1 MLFQNR
7 LCSGLSDSLYRK
19 VTRLP
24 GLAPHELDHLVLET
38 LRTDDQPVW
47 DPDQFGIFGL
57 HSSPLIA
64 IIDDNTDA
72 RNLKRLA
79 EIR

>member
-1 MLFQNR
+1 
-7 LCSGLSDSLYRK
+7 
-19 VTRLP
+19 
-24 GLAPHELDHLVLET
+24 LDHLVLET